1 MSKSVKQVRH
11 LKIVLLGDEGVG
23 KTSIALRYT
32 SDFFQ
37 ENYKPTVGAAF
48 HSKSSNYNGTVYNI
62 KIWDT
67 AGQERFKTDLFEL
80 FELFFNFQKTTKQK
94 NEKTTKPKNNKTKKQ
109 QNQKTT
115 KQHNKNTKKTK
126 GLSSMYYKDCDIAIL
141 VYDITSKSTFK
152 SIGHWERELRKN
164 GPQDVQIAIV
174 GNKIDLPQ
182 RSVKTKRVQ
191 MLAENKSCHFFETSA
206 KEGTGIKHL
215 FKKMCKKVPNQTST
229 EKKKKEKEQGKIIK
243 LIAYDEKKHRKKC
256 CRN

>member
-67 AGQERFKTDLFEL
+67 AGQERFKS
-80 FELFFNFQKTTKQK
+80 
-94 NEKTTKPKNNKTKKQ
+94 
-109 QNQKTT
+109 
-115 KQHNKNTKKTK
+115 
-126 GLSSMYYKDCDIAIL
+126 LSSMYYKDCDIAIL